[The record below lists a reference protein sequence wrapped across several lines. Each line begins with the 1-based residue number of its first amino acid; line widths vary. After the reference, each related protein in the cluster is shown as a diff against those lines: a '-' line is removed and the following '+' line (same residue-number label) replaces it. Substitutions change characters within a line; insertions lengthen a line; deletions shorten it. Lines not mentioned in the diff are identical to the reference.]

1 MLKGEPCMDAQKAK
15 HEKLGG
21 GLGDA
26 NGLSWTISYI
36 ALVEKQEFVVD
47 AREKAVLRE
56 LAKKVAELA
65 AQPLQQQKAQ
75 RWKHHHALK
84 VTAPLIFCDPEDAW
98 YELIPAD
105 ELVCSGNLARIWEF
119 KLRKEI
125 YWAEKIRDD
134 RVVLPTFSVHYVWTK
149 TPRGFDT
156 KLIGGKDGGAYNWE
170 APFKDGYD
178 ALGALKPARLQ
189 VDLTRTHVLEALAH
203 DVFDGI
209 LQVKLE
215 GVYWWS
221 LGMTADLIMLR
232 GFENVL
238 YDFYDYPDELHRAMA
253 FLRDEN
259 LAMLDYLEQNHLLTL
274 NNGGDFHGTGG
285 YAWTDELPSAGFDG
299 HVRTRDMWGFC
310 ESQETSGV
318 SPELFAEFI
327 FPYQLDILQRFG
339 LNIYGCCE
347 PLDTRWDSIRHIP
360 RLRKVTVS
368 PWSNDEVMAAYLS
381 ADYVYCKK
389 VNPARIATASIDEDA
404 IRKELRTTFDAARKH
419 DCRVEVLMRDLLTVG
434 CNPGNPVRWVQIAR
448 EEAER

>member
-1 MLKGEPCMDAQKAK
+1 MNAQSAK

-36 ALVEKQEFVVD
+36 ALVEKQEFVID
-47 AREKAVLRE
+47 ERDRELLRE

-65 AQPLQQQKAQ
+65 AKPLQQQKAQ
-75 RWKHHHALK
+75 RWKDHHALK
-84 VTAPLIFCDPEDAW
+84 VTPPLIFCDPEDAW

-105 ELVCSGNLARIWEF
+105 ELLCRGNLARIWEF

-125 YWAEKIRDD
+125 YWAEKICDD

-149 TPRGFDT
+149 TKRGLDA
-156 KLIGGKDGGAYNWE
+156 KVIGGGDGCAYNWE
-170 APFKDGYD
+170 APLKDSYD
-178 ALGALKPARLQ
+178 AIEALKPARLQ
-189 VDLTRTHVLEALAH
+189 VDLMRTHMIEALAH

-209 LQVKLE
+209 LEVKLE

-221 LGMTADLIMLR
+221 LGMTTDLVMLR
-232 GFENVL
+232 SFENVL
-238 YDFYDYPDELHRAMA
+238 YDFYDHPDEIHRVMA

-259 LAMLDYLEQNHLLTL
+259 LEMLDFLERNHLLTL

-285 YAWTDELPSAGFDG
+285 YAWTDELPAAGFDG
-299 HVRTRDMWGFC
+299 DVRTGDMWGFC

-327 FPYQLDILQRFG
+327 FPYQLDMLRRFG

-347 PLDTRWDSIRHIP
+347 PLDARWDSIRSIP

-368 PWSNDEVMAAYLS
+368 PWSNNEVMAEYLGK
-381 ADYVYCKK
+381 DYVFCKK
-389 VNPARIATASIDEDA
+389 VNPARIATAAIDEDA
-404 IRKELRTTFDAARKH
+404 IRRELRTAVDAAKRY
-419 DCRVEVLMRDLLTVG
+419 DCRVEILMRDVLTVA
-434 CNPGNPVRWVQIAR
+434 CNPGNSVRWVQIAR